1 MPENS
6 GKPSKP
12 KFTSEEKAQIYA
24 LFQQGLSHQEIAQ
37 RMGCDNAQRISG
49 VVRAGLNFDKIPGRK
64 QYLPPKDGQSKFP
77 DPSSVASVAAQLTQE
92 PAIQMGGTP
101 TRPPAPPPPQLQES
115 VQTEPVAPQSQ
126 MAGAAPALQSPP
138 QAPVHQFVP
147 RQAPPRPAVSQ
158 NQGDSFS
165 SAWTPE
171 QNLVEGFNQTALA
184 TRYVI
189 YRDEPADG
197 LLGEESSPF
206 DELSL
211 SRKYGRGL
219 YRIQRLKTGALPM
232 TTTVRV
238 SEAFGEPKF
247 PRRETTSTSAQRPN
261 YSRWGRPWARSQES
275 QEEEGRPLERP
286 PLYDYARHPA
296 PSSDAAAE
304 AIRQIG
310 QINLKTLE
318 MNEAQ
323 RRNGPDA
330 YMAKFLS
337 EQQEAAQKRYEEQRR
352 ADEDRRKDDDLR
364 WERRQKEADQE
375 HRRRQEEETQ
385 RHARELEKIR
395 VEAEART
402 KEAELSARRLME
414 LEGQKLKVVEEQ
426 NRAREDA
433 LKEELKRNREQVKE
447 QQVELKQQL
456 KEMQQ
461 DTAMQIQSSQE
472 RLEKELQREREQL
485 EREHKLKEKAL
496 DKERE
501 LEGKVLEIKSS
512 QIEAQ
517 GTNEIVGVVNNLIN
531 KFSGSLNQVLELKK
545 IEAAAT
551 PETQAAIVMKG
562 QQNAA
567 TEAQAAAGATPA
579 QRAAAANAAATPQD
593 QTKTA
598 AAPQNGKP
606 QEINMRELVR
616 DMVDKPFFKQV
627 IEEWS
632 LHVKTKQNGTTFVNM
647 YREWMCDPNDH
658 DGRKATTMFAAFIE
672 PREWEDFYDV
682 IKDKLDK
689 KVQTIFETPHA
700 KVFYETFRSLITEQI
715 RAFWEEFGQQRDAI
729 NAARVAAGTEVSK

>member
-24 LFQQGLSHQEIAQ
+24 LFQQGLTHSEIAEK
-37 RMGCDNAQRISG
+37 MGGVNAQRISG
-49 VVRAGLNFDKIPGRK
+49 VIRAGLNFDKIPGPK
-64 QYLPPKDGQSKFP
+64 QYLPPKGGQSKFP
-77 DPSSVASVAAQLTQE
+77 EPSSVASVAAQLTQE
-92 PAIQMGGTP
+92 PSIQMGAGTP
-101 TRPPAPPPPQLQES
+101 TRPPAPPPPS
-115 VQTEPVAPQSQ
+115 VQEPATEPTQ
-126 MAGAAPALQSPP
+126 MAGAAPALQPPP

-147 RQAPPRPAVSQ
+147 RQAPPRPAAPQADGFSNWSQ
-158 NQGDSFS
+158 
-165 SAWTPE
+165 E
-171 QNLVEGFNQTALA
+171 QNLVEGFNQTTLA

-197 LLGEESSPF
+197 LLGEEASPF

-247 PRRETTSTSAQRPN
+247 PRRETTSTQTQRPN

-286 PLYDYARHPA
+286 PLYDYARHSA

-318 MNEAQ
+318 LNEQQ

-337 EQQEAAQKRYEEQRR
+337 EQQEATRKQHEEQRR

-364 WERRQKEADQE
+364 WERRQKDADQE
-375 HRRRQEEETQ
+375 HRRRQEEEQQ
-385 RHARELEKIR
+385 RHTRELEKIR

-402 KEAELSARRLME
+402 KEAELSAKRLME

-426 NRAREDA
+426 NRAREEA
-433 LKEELKRNREQVKE
+433 LKDELKRNREQLKE
-447 QQVELKQQL
+447 QQIELKAQL

-461 DTAMQIQSSQE
+461 DTALQIQGAQE

-496 DKERE
+496 DKEKE
-501 LEGKVLEIKSS
+501 LEGKVLEIKAS
-512 QIEAQ
+512 QIESQ

-567 TEAQAAAGATPA
+567 TEAQAAAGAQGSPKPA
-579 QRAAAANAAATPQD
+579 AGQQQPPQD

-598 AAPQNGKP
+598 AVPQNGKP

-689 KVQTIFETPHA
+689 KVQAIFDTPHA

-729 NAARVAAGTEVSK
+729 NAARVAAGTEVTK